1 MRASSSAQRWTRRS
15 SGNDSDSDAG
25 AIDRRVTGDL
35 IGETGVI
42 TELATGHWQLY
53 TIVLDSD
60 GTVVKAAAERFERA
74 D

>member
-1 MRASSSAQRWTRRS
+1 M
-15 SGNDSDSDAG
+15 
-25 AIDRRVTGDL
+25 
-35 IGETGVI
+35 I

-60 GTVVKAAAERFERA
+60 GTVVRTAAERFERA